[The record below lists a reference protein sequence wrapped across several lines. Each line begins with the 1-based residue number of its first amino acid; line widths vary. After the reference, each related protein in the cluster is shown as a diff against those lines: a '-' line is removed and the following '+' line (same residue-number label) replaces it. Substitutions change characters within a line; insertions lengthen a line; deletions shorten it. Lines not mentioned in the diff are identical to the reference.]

1 MEPNVISKHKYLA
14 LINVLAMVTVLIALL
29 GMSYASLMQTIQAF
43 ALWEDP
49 TLSIG
54 IYLPILLGVLFQY
67 GQNAALY
74 LRKRFGSNKQLQQGF
89 PDWLTTNNIA
99 LSVFAVCAL
108 VDGATNILWF
118 EKVVVTSLTSNIL
131 IYRVIGWLGMSL
143 LVFVEEVLG
152 WVLDGLSLSWKEY
165 RSITVAERRMTNNQP
180 QSSSSYKPMSHP
192 VTRPDEDED
201 EDRFSTTRPVPS
213 YVSKQFP
220 QTTKRSDTKAHM
232 LGKIRNDGE

>member
-14 LINVLAMVTVLIALL
+14 LINVLAMVVVLIALL

-74 LRKRFGSNKQLQQGF
+74 LRKRFGNNKQLQQGF

-118 EKVVVTSLTSNIL
+118 EKNVVASLTTNIL

-165 RSITVAERRMTNNQP
+165 RSVVASERRIVQQQP
-180 QSSSSYKPMSHP
+180 QSPKPTPRHSEM
-192 VTRPDEDED
+192 RFDEEDDDE
-201 EDRFSTTRPVPS
+201 RNYPRTVPL
-213 YVSKQFP
+213 YDPRAYPNQ
-220 QTTKRSDTKAHM
+220 TKRSETKVHM